1 MRTSNRER
9 ILDAA
14 VRLVDAGGMTAIT
27 YEAVAA
33 ASGLTRGGLLY
44 HFPSREELLLAIQQ
58 HMAARW
64 EQAMTASTGQPPEQL
79 TSADRHAAYARVSV
93 HGATRAELLLLIEAG
108 SEPAHAAPWRAAMSR
123 WAYPPPED
131 LDDADALARF
141 IARLAADGLWLY
153 DAMMDAPLPNTVRQ
167 EIAERL
173 AAVLSRPAP
182 TEPAAASA
190 TTTTKAPAKRKTSP
204 AKDRR

>member
-14 VRLVDAGGMTAIT
+14 VRLVDVGGMTAIT

-33 ASGLTRGGLLY
+33 ESGLTRGGLLY

-58 HMAARW
+58 HMATRW
-64 EQAMTASTGQPPEQL
+64 EQAMTESTGRTPEQL
-79 TSADRHAAYARVSV
+79 TPTDRHAAYARASA

-108 SEPAHAAPWRAAMSR
+108 SEPAHAAAWRAAMSR
-123 WAYPPPED
+123 WAYPPPRD
-131 LDDADALARF
+131 LDDPDALGHF

-153 DAMMDAPLPNTVRQ
+153 DAMMDAPLADTVRR

-173 AAVLSRPAP
+173 AAVLANPAP
-182 TEPAAASA
+182 TEA
-190 TTTTKAPAKRKTSP
+190 TAEAPTTKVPAKRRARATP
-204 AKDRR
+204 GRR